1 MLPTATI
8 PTATRIGYSVAE
20 TGINAVETLL
30 RLYLLIFY
38 TDAVGL
44 APGWAGLAVALG
56 LCWDAVTDPLMGYL
70 SDRWYSRLGGRRPFL
85 LLGGLLLAISVYLLF
100 SPPFLE
106 TTTAKFAY
114 LLAGVLFLNT
124 AMTILSVPHMAMA
137 TEMTVEPDERS
148 ALFAIRFAC
157 GNIGAIL
164 GAGLPGFFASG
175 ESLQPIDQQLAMNEM
190 SIWLAVIVC
199 GTAGCAWVATAKQ
212 SMHRVVTHVELKQ
225 SLIQVWR
232 NPTFRPLLLAYIVA
246 TFGVAING
254 ALALYYYRYRLLLE
268 EQEVQLILVVFML
281 VLTLSL
287 VGWVLLSRKLGKL
300 RPLLLGVSLLGFFSC
315 VTYPFFPPSN
325 LWVPL
330 FVGGVLLGSCVGSV
344 VLLDSLLTDVIDY
357 DQVRT
362 GVQRSGV
369 YFGVWRLGA
378 KTARALAVAG
388 AGLLLEVIGF
398 VPNTVQSAEVSEAL
412 AWLFGP
418 GVGVFLVLAA
428 LLLWPYRFDDAK
440 QRQVRRILQRKELLA
455 AQASQV

>member
-1 MLPTATI
+1 MI
-8 PTATRIGYSVAE
+8 PTTTRIGYSIAE

-70 SDRWYSRLGGRRPFL
+70 SDRWYSCLGGRRPFL
-85 LLGGLLLAISVYLLF
+85 LLGGLLLGISIYILF
-100 SPPFLE
+100 SPPSLE
-106 TTTAKFAY
+106 TTATKFTY
-114 LLAGVLFLNT
+114 LLAGFLFLNT
-124 AMTILSVPHMAMA
+124 AMTILSVPHMAIA
-137 TEMTVEPDERS
+137 AEITVEPDERS
-148 ALFAIRFAC
+148 TLFAIRFAC
-157 GNIGAIL
+157 GNIGAIF

-175 ESLQPIDQQLAMNEM
+175 ERLQPIEQRLAMNEM
-190 SIWLAVIVC
+190 SIWLALVVW
-199 GTAGCAWVATAKQ
+199 GTAGWAWAAIAKQ
-212 SMHRVVTHVELKQ
+212 PMHRAATHIELRQ
-225 SLIQVWR
+225 SLVQIWR
-232 NPTFRPLLLAYIVA
+232 NSAFRPLLLAYVVA

-268 EQEVQLILVVFML
+268 EQAVQLILVVFML
-281 VLTLSL
+281 ILTLSL

-315 VTYPFFPPSN
+315 VTYPFFPPGN
-325 LWVPL
+325 FWVPL
-330 FVGGVLLGSCVGSV
+330 LVGGVLLGSCVGSV

-362 GVQRSGV
+362 GIQRSGV

-378 KTARALAVAG
+378 KIARALAVAG
-388 AGLLLEVIGF
+388 AGLVLEVIGF
-398 VPNTVQSAEVSEAL
+398 TPNTVQSAEVSEAL

-428 LLLWPYRFDDAK
+428 LLLWQYRFDDAK
-440 QRQVRRILQRKELLA
+440 QRQVRRILQRKEVLA
-455 AQASQV
+455 AQVS

>member
-1 MLPTATI
+1 VLPTAMI
-8 PTATRIGYSVAE
+8 PTTTRIGYSIAE

-70 SDRWYSRLGGRRPFL
+70 SDRWYSCLGGRRPFL
-85 LLGGLLLAISVYLLF
+85 LLGGLLLGISVYILF
-100 SPPFLE
+100 SPPSLE
-106 TTTAKFAY
+106 TTATKFAY
-114 LLAGVLFLNT
+114 LLAGFLFLNT
-124 AMTILSVPHMAMA
+124 AMTILSVPHMAIA
-137 TEMTVEPDERS
+137 AEITVEPDERS
-148 ALFAIRFAC
+148 TLFAIRFAC
-157 GNIGAIL
+157 GNIGAIF

-175 ESLQPIDQQLAMNEM
+175 EGLQPIEQRLAMNEM
-190 SIWLAVIVC
+190 SIWLALIVW
-199 GTAGCAWVATAKQ
+199 GTAGWAWVAIAKQ
-212 SMHRVVTHVELKQ
+212 PMHRAATHIELRQ
-225 SLIQVWR
+225 SLVQIWR
-232 NPTFRPLLLAYIVA
+232 NPAFRPLLLAYIVA

-268 EQEVQLILVVFML
+268 EQAVQLILVVFML
-281 VLTLSL
+281 ILTLSL

-315 VTYPFFPPSN
+315 VTYPFFPPGN
-325 LWVPL
+325 FWVPL
-330 FVGGVLLGSCVGSV
+330 LVGGVLLGSCVGSV

-362 GVQRSGV
+362 GIQRSGV

-378 KTARALAVAG
+378 KIARALAVAG
-388 AGLLLEVIGF
+388 AGLVLEVIGF
-398 VPNTVQSAEVSEAL
+398 TPNTVQSAEVSEAL

-428 LLLWPYRFDDAK
+428 LLLWQYRFDDAK
-440 QRQVRRILQRKELLA
+440 QRQVRRILQRKEVLA
-455 AQASQV
+455 AQAS

>member
-1 MLPTATI
+1 MI
-8 PTATRIGYSVAE
+8 PTTTRIGYSIAE

-70 SDRWYSRLGGRRPFL
+70 SDRWYSCLGGRRPFL
-85 LLGGLLLAISVYLLF
+85 LLGGLLLGISIYILF
-100 SPPFLE
+100 SPPSLE
-106 TTTAKFAY
+106 TTATKFTY
-114 LLAGVLFLNT
+114 LLAGFLFLNT
-124 AMTILSVPHMAMA
+124 AMTILSVPHMAIA
-137 TEMTVEPDERS
+137 AEITVEPDERS
-148 ALFAIRFAC
+148 TLFAIRFAC
-157 GNIGAIL
+157 GNIGAIF

-175 ESLQPIDQQLAMNEM
+175 ERLQPIEQRLAMNEM
-190 SIWLAVIVC
+190 SIWLALVVW
-199 GTAGCAWVATAKQ
+199 GTAGWAWAAIAKQ
-212 SMHRVVTHVELKQ
+212 PMHRAATHIELRQ
-225 SLIQVWR
+225 SLVQIWR
-232 NPTFRPLLLAYIVA
+232 NSAFRPLLLAYVVA

-268 EQEVQLILVVFML
+268 EQAVQLILVVFML
-281 VLTLSL
+281 ILTLSL

-315 VTYPFFPPSN
+315 VTYPFFPPGN
-325 LWVPL
+325 FWVPL
-330 FVGGVLLGSCVGSV
+330 LVGGVLLGSCVGSV

-362 GVQRSGV
+362 GIQRSGV

-378 KTARALAVAG
+378 KIARALAVAG
-388 AGLLLEVIGF
+388 AGLVLEVIGF
-398 VPNTVQSAEVSEAL
+398 TPNTVQSAEVSEAL

-418 GVGVFLVLAA
+418 GVGIFLVLAA
-428 LLLWPYRFDDAK
+428 LLLWQYRFDDAK
-440 QRQVRRILQRKELLA
+440 QRQVRRILQRKEVLA
-455 AQASQV
+455 AQAS

>member
-1 MLPTATI
+1 MI
-8 PTATRIGYSVAE
+8 PTTTRIGYSIAE

-70 SDRWYSRLGGRRPFL
+70 SDRWYSCLGGRRPFL
-85 LLGGLLLAISVYLLF
+85 LLGGLLLGISIYILF
-100 SPPFLE
+100 SPPSLE
-106 TTTAKFAY
+106 TTATKFTY
-114 LLAGVLFLNT
+114 LLAGFLFLNT
-124 AMTILSVPHMAMA
+124 AMTILSVPHMAIA
-137 TEMTVEPDERS
+137 AEITVEPDERS
-148 ALFAIRFAC
+148 TLFAIRFAC
-157 GNIGAIL
+157 GNIGAIF

-175 ESLQPIDQQLAMNEM
+175 ERLQPIEQRLAMNEM
-190 SIWLAVIVC
+190 SIWLALVVW
-199 GTAGCAWVATAKQ
+199 GTAGWAWAAIAKQ
-212 SMHRVVTHVELKQ
+212 PMHRAATHIELRQ
-225 SLIQVWR
+225 SLVQIWR
-232 NPTFRPLLLAYIVA
+232 NSAFRPLLLAYVVA

-268 EQEVQLILVVFML
+268 EQAVQLILVVFML
-281 VLTLSL
+281 ILTLSL

-315 VTYPFFPPSN
+315 VTYPFFPPGN
-325 LWVPL
+325 FWVPL
-330 FVGGVLLGSCVGSV
+330 LVGGVLLGSCVGSV

-362 GVQRSGV
+362 GIQRSGV

-378 KTARALAVAG
+378 KIARALAVAG
-388 AGLLLEVIGF
+388 AGLVLEVIGF
-398 VPNTVQSAEVSEAL
+398 TPNTVQSAEVSEAL

-428 LLLWPYRFDDAK
+428 LLLWQYRFDDAK
-440 QRQVRRILQRKELLA
+440 QRQVRRILQRKEVLA
-455 AQASQV
+455 AQAS

>member
-1 MLPTATI
+1 
-8 PTATRIGYSVAE
+8 
-20 TGINAVETLL
+20 
-30 RLYLLIFY
+30 
-38 TDAVGL
+38 
-44 APGWAGLAVALG
+44 
-56 LCWDAVTDPLMGYL
+56 
-70 SDRWYSRLGGRRPFL
+70 
-85 LLGGLLLAISVYLLF
+85 
-100 SPPFLE
+100 
-106 TTTAKFAY
+106 
-114 LLAGVLFLNT
+114 
-124 AMTILSVPHMAMA
+124 
-137 TEMTVEPDERS
+137 
-148 ALFAIRFAC
+148 
-157 GNIGAIL
+157 
-164 GAGLPGFFASG
+164 
-175 ESLQPIDQQLAMNEM
+175 
-190 SIWLAVIVC
+190 LAVIVC
-199 GTAGCAWVATAKQ
+199 CTAGCAWAATARQ
-212 SMHRVVTHVELKQ
+212 PMHRVATHVELKQ
-225 SLIQVWR
+225 SLMQVWR

-268 EQEVQLILVVFML
+268 EQAVQLILVVFMV

-315 VTYPFFPPSN
+315 VTYPFFPPGN
-325 LWVPL
+325 LWIPL
-330 FVGGVLLGSCVGSV
+330 LVGGVLLGSCVGSV

-357 DQVRT
+357 DQVRN

-418 GVGVFLVLAA
+418 GVGVFLALAA
-428 LLLWPYRFDDAK
+428 LLLWPYRFDDDK

-455 AQASQV
+455 AQAS

>member
-1 MLPTATI
+1 MI
-8 PTATRIGYSVAE
+8 PTTTRIGYSIAE

-70 SDRWYSRLGGRRPFL
+70 SDRWYSCLGGRRPFL
-85 LLGGLLLAISVYLLF
+85 LLGGLLLGISIYILF
-100 SPPFLE
+100 SPPSLE
-106 TTTAKFAY
+106 TTATKFTY

-124 AMTILSVPHMAMA
+124 AMTILSVPHMAIA
-137 TEMTVEPDERS
+137 AEITVEPDERS
-148 ALFAIRFAC
+148 TLFAIRFAC
-157 GNIGAIL
+157 GNIGAIF

-175 ESLQPIDQQLAMNEM
+175 ERLQPIEQRLAMNEM
-190 SIWLAVIVC
+190 SIWLALVVW
-199 GTAGCAWVATAKQ
+199 GTAGWAWAAIAKQ
-212 SMHRVVTHVELKQ
+212 PMHRAATHIELRQ
-225 SLIQVWR
+225 SLVQIWR
-232 NPTFRPLLLAYIVA
+232 NSAFRPLLLAYVVA

-268 EQEVQLILVVFML
+268 EQAVQLILVVFML
-281 VLTLSL
+281 ILTLSL

-315 VTYPFFPPSN
+315 VTYPFFPPGN
-325 LWVPL
+325 FWVPL
-330 FVGGVLLGSCVGSV
+330 LVGGVLLGSCVGSV

-362 GVQRSGV
+362 GIQRSGV

-378 KTARALAVAG
+378 KIARALAVAG
-388 AGLLLEVIGF
+388 AGLVLEVIGF
-398 VPNTVQSAEVSEAL
+398 TPNTVQSAEVSEAL

-428 LLLWPYRFDDAK
+428 LLLWQYRFDDAK
-440 QRQVRRILQRKELLA
+440 QRQVRRILQRKEVLA
-455 AQASQV
+455 AQAS

>member
-1 MLPTATI
+1 MI
-8 PTATRIGYSVAE
+8 PTTTRIGYSIAE

-70 SDRWYSRLGGRRPFL
+70 SDRWYSCLGGRRPFL
-85 LLGGLLLAISVYLLF
+85 LLGGLLLGISIYILF
-100 SPPFLE
+100 SPPSLE
-106 TTTAKFAY
+106 TTATKFTY
-114 LLAGVLFLNT
+114 LLAGFLFLNT
-124 AMTILSVPHMAMA
+124 AMTILSVPHMAIA
-137 TEMTVEPDERS
+137 AEITVEPDERS
-148 ALFAIRFAC
+148 TLFAIRFAC
-157 GNIGAIL
+157 GNIGAIF

-175 ESLQPIDQQLAMNEM
+175 ERLQPIEQRLAMNEM
-190 SIWLAVIVC
+190 SIWLALVVW
-199 GTAGCAWVATAKQ
+199 GTAGWAWAAIAKQ
-212 SMHRVVTHVELKQ
+212 PMHRAATHIELRQ
-225 SLIQVWR
+225 SLVQIWR
-232 NPTFRPLLLAYIVA
+232 NPAFRPLLLAYIVA

-268 EQEVQLILVVFML
+268 EQAVQLILVVFML
-281 VLTLSL
+281 ILTLSL

-315 VTYPFFPPSN
+315 VTYPFFPPGN
-325 LWVPL
+325 FWVPL
-330 FVGGVLLGSCVGSV
+330 LVGGVLLGSCVGSV

-362 GVQRSGV
+362 GIQRSGV

-378 KTARALAVAG
+378 KIARALAVAG
-388 AGLLLEVIGF
+388 AGLVLEVIGF
-398 VPNTVQSAEVSEAL
+398 TPNTVQSAEVSEAL

-428 LLLWPYRFDDAK
+428 LLLWQYRFDDAK
-440 QRQVRRILQRKELLA
+440 QRQVRRILQRKEVLA
-455 AQASQV
+455 AQAS

>member
-1 MLPTATI
+1 MPTAMI
-8 PTATRIGYSVAE
+8 PTTTRIGYSIAE

-70 SDRWYSRLGGRRPFL
+70 SDRWYSCLGGRRPFL
-85 LLGGLLLAISVYLLF
+85 LLGGLLLGISVYILF
-100 SPPFLE
+100 SPPSLE
-106 TTTAKFAY
+106 TTATKFAY
-114 LLAGVLFLNT
+114 LLAGFLFLNT
-124 AMTILSVPHMAMA
+124 AMTILSVPHMAIA
-137 TEMTVEPDERS
+137 AEITVEPDERS
-148 ALFAIRFAC
+148 TLFAIRFAC
-157 GNIGAIL
+157 GNIGAIF

-175 ESLQPIDQQLAMNEM
+175 EGLQPIEQRLAMNEM
-190 SIWLAVIVC
+190 SIWLALIVW
-199 GTAGCAWVATAKQ
+199 GTAGWAWAAIAKQ
-212 SMHRVVTHVELKQ
+212 PMHRAATHIELRQ
-225 SLIQVWR
+225 SLVQIWR
-232 NPTFRPLLLAYIVA
+232 NPAFRPLLLAYIVA

-268 EQEVQLILVVFML
+268 EQAVQLILVVFML
-281 VLTLSL
+281 ILTLSL

-315 VTYPFFPPSN
+315 VTYPFFPPGN
-325 LWVPL
+325 FWVPL
-330 FVGGVLLGSCVGSV
+330 LVGGVLLGSCVGSV

-362 GVQRSGV
+362 GIQRSGV

-378 KTARALAVAG
+378 KIARALAVAG
-388 AGLLLEVIGF
+388 SGLVLEVIGF
-398 VPNTVQSAEVSEAL
+398 TPNTVQSAEVSEAL

-428 LLLWPYRFDDAK
+428 LLLWQYRFDDAK
-440 QRQVRRILQRKELLA
+440 QRQVRRILQRKEVLA
-455 AQASQV
+455 AQAS

>member
-1 MLPTATI
+1 MI
-8 PTATRIGYSVAE
+8 PTTTRIGYSIAE

-70 SDRWYSRLGGRRPFL
+70 SDRWYSCLGGRRPFL
-85 LLGGLLLAISVYLLF
+85 LLGGLLLGISIYILF
-100 SPPFLE
+100 SPPSLE
-106 TTTAKFAY
+106 TTATKFTY
-114 LLAGVLFLNT
+114 LLAGFLFLNT
-124 AMTILSVPHMAMA
+124 AMTILSVPHMAIA
-137 TEMTVEPDERS
+137 AEITVEPDERS

-157 GNIGAIL
+157 GNIGAIF

-175 ESLQPIDQQLAMNEM
+175 ERLQPIEQRLAMNEM
-190 SIWLAVIVC
+190 SIWLALVVW
-199 GTAGCAWVATAKQ
+199 GTAGWAWAATAKQ
-212 SMHRVVTHVELKQ
+212 PMHRAATHIELRQ
-225 SLIQVWR
+225 SLVQIWR
-232 NPTFRPLLLAYIVA
+232 NSAFRPLLLAYVVA

-268 EQEVQLILVVFML
+268 EQAVQLILVVFML
-281 VLTLSL
+281 ILTLSL

-315 VTYPFFPPSN
+315 VTYPFFPPGN
-325 LWVPL
+325 FWVPL
-330 FVGGVLLGSCVGSV
+330 LVGGVLLGSCVGSV

-362 GVQRSGV
+362 GIQRSGV
-369 YFGVWRLGA
+369 YFGVWRIGA
-378 KTARALAVAG
+378 KIARALAVAG
-388 AGLLLEVIGF
+388 AGLVLEVIGF
-398 VPNTVQSAEVSEAL
+398 TPNTVQSAEVSEAL

-428 LLLWPYRFDDAK
+428 LLLWQYRFDDAK
-440 QRQVRRILQRKELLA
+440 QRQVRRILQRKEVLA
-455 AQASQV
+455 AQAS

>member
-1 MLPTATI
+1 MI
-8 PTATRIGYSVAE
+8 PTTTRIGYSIAE

-70 SDRWYSRLGGRRPFL
+70 SDRWYSCLGGRRPFL
-85 LLGGLLLAISVYLLF
+85 LLGGLLLGISIYILF
-100 SPPFLE
+100 SPPSLE
-106 TTTAKFAY
+106 TTATKFAY
-114 LLAGVLFLNT
+114 LLAGFLFLNT
-124 AMTILSVPHMAMA
+124 AMTILSVPHMAIA
-137 TEMTVEPDERS
+137 AEITVEPDERS
-148 ALFAIRFAC
+148 TLFAIRFAC
-157 GNIGAIL
+157 GNIGAIF

-175 ESLQPIDQQLAMNEM
+175 ERLQPIEQRLAMNEM
-190 SIWLAVIVC
+190 SIWLALVVW
-199 GTAGCAWVATAKQ
+199 GTAGWAWAAIAKQ
-212 SMHRVVTHVELKQ
+212 PMHRAATHIELRQ
-225 SLIQVWR
+225 SLVQIWR
-232 NPTFRPLLLAYIVA
+232 NSAFRPLLLAYVVA

-268 EQEVQLILVVFML
+268 EQAVQLILVVFML
-281 VLTLSL
+281 ILTLSL

-315 VTYPFFPPSN
+315 VTYPFFPPGN
-325 LWVPL
+325 FWVPL
-330 FVGGVLLGSCVGSV
+330 LVGGVLLGSCVGSV

-362 GVQRSGV
+362 GIQRSGV

-378 KTARALAVAG
+378 KIARALAVAG
-388 AGLLLEVIGF
+388 AGLVLEVIGF
-398 VPNTVQSAEVSEAL
+398 TPNTVQSAEVSEAL

-428 LLLWPYRFDDAK
+428 LLLWQYRFDDAK
-440 QRQVRRILQRKELLA
+440 QRQVRRILQRKEVLA
-455 AQASQV
+455 AQAS

>member
-1 MLPTATI
+1 
-8 PTATRIGYSVAE
+8 
-20 TGINAVETLL
+20 
-30 RLYLLIFY
+30 
-38 TDAVGL
+38 
-44 APGWAGLAVALG
+44 
-56 LCWDAVTDPLMGYL
+56 
-70 SDRWYSRLGGRRPFL
+70 
-85 LLGGLLLAISVYLLF
+85 
-100 SPPFLE
+100 
-106 TTTAKFAY
+106 
-114 LLAGVLFLNT
+114 
-124 AMTILSVPHMAMA
+124 
-137 TEMTVEPDERS
+137 
-148 ALFAIRFAC
+148 
-157 GNIGAIL
+157 
-164 GAGLPGFFASG
+164 
-175 ESLQPIDQQLAMNEM
+175 
-190 SIWLAVIVC
+190 
-199 GTAGCAWVATAKQ
+199 
-212 SMHRVVTHVELKQ
+212 MHRVATHVELKQ
-225 SLIQVWR
+225 SLTQVWR

-268 EQEVQLILVVFML
+268 EQAVQLILVVFMV

-315 VTYPFFPPSN
+315 VTYPFFPPGN
-325 LWVPL
+325 LWIPL
-330 FVGGVLLGSCVGSV
+330 LVGGILLGSCVGSV

-357 DQVRT
+357 DQVRN

-428 LLLWPYRFDDAK
+428 LLLWPYRFDDDK
-440 QRQVRRILQRKELLA
+440 QRQVRRIFATQRATCGTSVVGVDCSKLIKFC
-455 AQASQV
+455 

>member
-1 MLPTATI
+1 MI
-8 PTATRIGYSVAE
+8 PTTTRIGYSIAE

-70 SDRWYSRLGGRRPFL
+70 SDRWYSCLGGRRPFL
-85 LLGGLLLAISVYLLF
+85 LLGGLLLGISIYILF
-100 SPPFLE
+100 SPPSLE
-106 TTTAKFAY
+106 TTATKFTY
-114 LLAGVLFLNT
+114 LLAGFLFLNT
-124 AMTILSVPHMAMA
+124 AMTILSVPHMAIA
-137 TEMTVEPDERS
+137 AEITVEPDERS
-148 ALFAIRFAC
+148 TLFAIRFAC
-157 GNIGAIL
+157 GNIGAIF

-175 ESLQPIDQQLAMNEM
+175 ERLQPIEQRLAMNEM
-190 SIWLAVIVC
+190 SIWLALVVW
-199 GTAGCAWVATAKQ
+199 GTAGWAWAAIAKQ
-212 SMHRVVTHVELKQ
+212 PMHRAATHIELRQ
-225 SLIQVWR
+225 SLVQIWR
-232 NPTFRPLLLAYIVA
+232 NSAFRPLLLAYVVA

-268 EQEVQLILVVFML
+268 EQAVQLILVVFML
-281 VLTLSL
+281 ILTLSL

-315 VTYPFFPPSN
+315 VTYPFFPPGN
-325 LWVPL
+325 FWVPL
-330 FVGGVLLGSCVGSV
+330 LVGGVLLGSCVGSV

-362 GVQRSGV
+362 GIQRSGV

-378 KTARALAVAG
+378 KIARALAVAG
-388 AGLLLEVIGF
+388 AGLVLEVIGF
-398 VPNTVQSAEVSEAL
+398 TPNTVQSAEVSEAL

-418 GVGVFLVLAA
+418 GVGVFLILAA
-428 LLLWPYRFDDAK
+428 LLLWQYRFDDAK
-440 QRQVRRILQRKELLA
+440 QRQVRRILQRKEVLA
-455 AQASQV
+455 AQAS